1 MTVVVTPDVLSM
13 MNTKLDWTLK
23 LDDSV
28 LAQQPDVMDAIQRLR
43 ARANA
48 NNKLTSTKQQRV
60 TETQEQGR
68 QIIAV
73 EFDGSRDSLRALLR
87 SRCCVR
93 WLAISLVPP

>member
-73 EFDGSRDSLRALLR
+73 ESTDPETLY
-87 SRCCVR
+87 
-93 WLAISLVPP
+93 VPYYDPAVVYGGWPYP

>member
-13 MNTKLDWTLK
+13 MNTKLDGPSSLTTR
-23 LDDSV
+23 S

-73 EFDGSRDSLRALLR
+73 ELTDPGTLY
-87 SRCCVR
+87 
-93 WLAISLVPP
+93 VPYYDPAVVYGGWPYP

>member
-23 LDDSV
+23 LDDLV

-73 EFDGSRDSLRALLR
+73 ESTDPETLY
-87 SRCCVR
+87 
-93 WLAISLVPP
+93 VPYYDPAVVYGGWPYP